1 MTRKTPRTRAKPFA
15 QIDVESERGSYPV
28 LIGAGL
34 LSKVKAL
41 LTEHAGHGSRA
52 VVSCPPV
59 WRLHGARL
67 TSVTGRQ
74 PPLLMPDGE
83 RAKSLASVARL
94 YGGFDDRGLDR
105 ASTVVAFG
113 GGVLGDAAGFAA
125 ATYLRGLRLV
135 HVPTT
140 LVAQVDSAI
149 GGKVGV
155 NLQTG
160 KNLVGAFHPPTLVLS
175 DPELLATLPRREF
188 RAGLYEVVKYGV
200 IASRAL
206 LDQVANQLTAIFAHD
221 LKAVTPVIVACS
233 RIKAEIVSTDERES
247 GPRRALNFGH
257 TIGHALEAIT
267 DYRRFRHGEAVA
279 YGMLAASRLS
289 VARGALAEDDD
300 ALLSALIAR
309 MGPLP
314 LLTDLRI
321 SDALDV
327 IKRDKKVLQ
336 GRLHFV
342 LATGLGSTT
351 VTTDVG
357 TRDLTAAM
365 RGLGMTR

>member
-1 MTRKTPRTRAKPFA
+1 VTRKTTRTATSTPAR
-15 QIDVESERGSYPV
+15 IDVRSERGEYPV

-34 LSKVKAL
+34 LSRIRSL
-41 LTEHAGHGSRA
+41 LAEHGCSGSRA

-67 TSVTGRQ
+67 RAAAGRH
-74 PPLLMPDGE
+74 PPLLVPDGE

-94 YGGFDDRGLDR
+94 YGGFSDRGLDR
-105 ASTVVAFG
+105 SATVIAFG

-135 HVPTT
+135 QIPTT
-140 LVAQVDSAI
+140 VVAQVDSAV

-155 NLQTG
+155 NLAAG
-160 KNLVGAFHPPTLVLS
+160 KNLVGAFHPPALVVS
-175 DPELLATLPRREF
+175 DPEVLATLPRREF

-200 IASRAL
+200 IASRPLFDRLA
-206 LDQVANQLTAIFAHD
+206 AGLTAVFAHD
-221 LKAVTPVIVACS
+221 LKEMTPIVTECC
-233 RIKAEIVSTDERES
+233 RIKSGIVGADEREA
-247 GPRRALNFGH
+247 GPRR
-257 TIGHALEAIT
+257 
-267 DYRRFRHGEAVA
+267 EAVA

-289 VARGALAEDDD
+289 VSRGALSQDDD
-300 ALLSALIAR
+300 ARLAALIAS

-314 LLTDLRI
+314 MLTDLRI
-321 SDALDV
+321 TDALDV
-327 IKRDKKVLQ
+327 IKRDKKVIR

-351 VTTDVG
+351 VVSDV
-357 TRDLTAAM
+357 TARELQAAM
-365 RGLGMTR
+365 RGLGMKRQ